1 VKFELLPTPTAMWR
15 RRGTPLRIATP
26 GKNRRV
32 AVCGAFRWPDG
43 PFRFA
48 YGHKQVN
55 TAVFLALLPR
65 LATRAAHT
73 GKRIVLVLDNGS
85 AFTSHRSRAA
95 IRAARSWL
103 QVVWLP
109 RYSSEQLNDIE
120 ALWQHLETDYFSR
133 MLVTD
138 SDTFV
143 PAAVRFLQRL
153 ERDGA
158 LRRVLKPR
166 TRRRGVGK
174 NL

>member
-15 RRGTPLRIATP
+15 RRGAPLRIATP

-48 YGHKQVN
+48 YGVKQVN
-55 TAVFLALLPR
+55 TAVFLALLPQ
-65 LATRAAHT
+65 LAARAKDT

-85 AFTSHRSRAA
+85 AFTSHESRAA
-95 IRAARSWL
+95 IHAARAWL
-103 QVVWLP
+103 QLVWLP
-109 RYSSEQLNDIE
+109 PYSSEQLNDIE

-138 SDTFV
+138 PNEFV
-143 PAAVRFLQRL
+143 PAAVRFLRRL
-153 ERDGA
+153 EHDGA
-158 LRRVLKPR
+158 LRRILKPR
-166 TRRRGVGK
+166 TRR
-174 NL
+174 